1 MEQTGNKPT
10 AQKFDR
16 KDRSVLICAN
26 ANNGV
31 FKLNLD
37 NIMDGVK
44 NHLTTV
50 GKPGP
55 DSHWQAVLDRNKE
68 FDGEFIYAVKTTGV
82 YCRPSCASRAAK
94 RINVSFFATTT
105 DAAAAGFRACKRCNP
120 DGISFEHAR
129 NDAVNAACERIKSSV
144 ENLTLE
150 LLAETAGLST
160 YHFHRVFKSVTGVT
174 PKEYQKAVQ
183 KSRMTEALAKNKT
196 VTSAIFAAGFNS
208 SGRFYEDADAI
219 LGMTARSYK
228 NGGANEDIRYAVKP
242 CQLGKASTLIIVAA
256 TARGVCAIEFGDS
269 ADELTRHLRERFP
282 NADFKQADKIFK
294 KWLTPILKY
303 IEQPSAHARGLLDLP
318 LDVQGTI
325 FQQRVWKAL
334 RDIPVGETRS
344 YSEVAQKI
352 GRPKAVRAVASAC
365 AGNSI
370 AVLIPC
376 HRVVSSNGKLSGY
389 RWGIDRKAEL
399 LKREAKK
406 ETS

>member
-1 MEQTGNKPT
+1 
-10 AQKFDR
+10 
-16 KDRSVLICAN
+16 
-26 ANNGV
+26 
-31 FKLNLD
+31 
-37 NIMDGVK
+37 MDGLK
-44 NHLTTV
+44 NHIATGDKLDF
-50 GKPGP
+50 
-55 DSHWQAVLDRNKE
+55 DSHWQAVLNRDKK
-68 FDGEFIYAVKTTGV
+68 FDGEFVYAVKTTGV
-82 YCRPSCASRAAK
+82 YCRPSCASRTAK
-94 RINVSFFATTT
+94 PINISFFETTS

-129 NDAVNAACERIKSSV
+129 NDAVNVACERIKSST

-150 LLAETAGLST
+150 SLAETAGLST

-183 KSRMTEALAKNKT
+183 KSRVTEALGKNKT

-219 LGMTARSYK
+219 LGMTARNYK

-242 CQLGKASTLIIVAA
+242 CKLGTASSLIIVAA
-256 TARGVCAIEFGDS
+256 TVRGVCAIEFGDS
-269 ADELTRHLRERFP
+269 RDALTRHLRDRFP
-282 NADFKQADKIFK
+282 NANFKPADEIFK

-303 IEQPSAHARGLLDLP
+303 IEQPSTQARGLLDLP
-318 LDVQGTI
+318 LDVQGTV

-352 GRPKAVRAVASAC
+352 GQPKAVRAVASAC
-365 AGNSI
+365 AGNEI

-376 HRVVSSNGKLSGY
+376 HRVVRSNGELSGY

-399 LKREAKK
+399 LKREAEK